1 MNIKI
6 TYHIMPWEI
15 DYAILS
21 FTQLKK
27 SKYHLP
33 DDANITI
40 DSVLNLSSYTID
52 WNKSK
57 LPKEYFIEK
66 YNQISN
72 LLIDYTHNQKIYDGE
87 ELYGHLDLQRDCIS
101 PEIDYYMSICP
112 DMYFSEYALAYLI
125 ESARIIPNKYFMVT
139 PQISKVGDSD
149 WDEITNP
156 KYVDIPYDDYLKVDT
171 FDVIND
177 GKNSID
183 EVSLYSTQKSK
194 WAGWFDLYN
203 KAFYEELCPL
213 LDEWKGYGP
222 WDLYSLIITNTVKQH
237 GVDFQQ
243 YLLEGETIWMYSSG
257 PLLGENIDGFSKYYK
272 DFLHLNK
279 HKDNQRQV
287 FESKLNDYLN
297 TTFTQLKNKGII
309 NG

>member
-15 DYAILS
+15 DYALLT

-27 SKYHLP
+27 SKYYLP
-33 DDANITI
+33 DDVNITI

-66 YNQISN
+66 YNQISS
-72 LLIDYTHNQKIYDGE
+72 LLINYTHNQKIYDGD
-87 ELYGHLDLQRDCIS
+87 ELYGHLDLQRNCIS
-101 PEIDYYMSICP
+101 SEIDYYMSICP

-125 ESARIIPNKYFMVT
+125 ESVRVVPNKYFVVT

-149 WDEITNP
+149 WDEITNS
-156 KYVDIPYDDYLKVDT
+156 KYVDISYDDYLKVDT
-171 FDVIND
+171 FDIIND
-177 GKNSID
+177 GKNSTD
-183 EVSLYSTQKSK
+183 EVLLYPTQKSK

-203 KAFYEELCPL
+203 KAFYEELCPFL
-213 LDEWKGYGP
+213 NEWKGYGP
-222 WDLYSLIITNTVKQH
+222 WDLYSLVITNTAKEY

-243 YLLEGETIWMYSSG
+243 YLLKGETIWMYPSG

-272 DFLHLNK
+272 DLLYLNK
-279 HKDNQRQV
+279 HKDNQRQI

-297 TTFTQLKNKGII
+297 TTFTQLKNKGILK
-309 NG
+309 

>member
-1 MNIKI
+1 
-6 TYHIMPWEI
+6 MPWEI
-15 DYAILS
+15 DYALLA

-27 SKYHLP
+27 SKYYLSE
-33 DDANITI
+33 DINIII
-40 DSVLNLSSYTID
+40 DSALNLSSYSID
-52 WNKSK
+52 WNQSK
-57 LPKEYFIEK
+57 LPKEFFIEK

-72 LLIDYTHNQKIYDGE
+72 LLIDYTHNQKVYDGE

-101 PEIDYYMSICP
+101 PEIDYYISICP
-112 DMYFSEYALAYLI
+112 DMYFSEYALAYMI
-125 ESARIIPNKYFMVT
+125 ESAKVIPNKYFVVT

-156 KYVDIPYDDYLKVDT
+156 KYMDIPYNDYLKVDT
-171 FDVIND
+171 FDIIND
-177 GKNSID
+177 RNNSTD
-183 EVSLYSTQKSK
+183 EVLLSPTQKSK

-203 KAFYEELCPL
+203 KAFYEELCPF

-243 YLLEGETIWMYSSG
+243 YLLKGETIWMYPSG
-257 PLLGENIDGFSKYYK
+257 PLLGEDIDGFSKYYK
-272 DFLHLNK
+272 DFLYLNK
-279 HKDNQRQV
+279 YKNNQRQV
-287 FESKLNDYLN
+287 FESKLNDYLSK
-297 TTFTQLKNKGII
+297 TFTQLKNKGIL

>member
-6 TYHIMPWEI
+6 IYHIMPWEI
-15 DYAILS
+15 DYALLT

-27 SKYHLP
+27 SKYYTS
-33 DDANITI
+33 DEDNITI
-40 DSVLNLSSYTID
+40 DSVLNLSSYIID

-57 LPKEYFIEK
+57 LPKDFFIEK

-72 LLIDYTHNQKIYDGE
+72 LLIDYTHNKKVYEGE
-87 ELYGHLDLQRDCIS
+87 ELYGHLDLQKECIS
-101 PEIDYYMSICP
+101 SEIDYYISICP
-112 DMYFSEYALAYLI
+112 DIYFDEYALTYLI
-125 ESARIIPNKYFMVT
+125 ESAKQIQNKYFVIT
-139 PQISKVGDSD
+139 PQISKVGDND

-156 KYVDIPYDDYLKVDT
+156 KYMSIPYDEYLKVDT
-171 FDVIND
+171 FDIIND
-177 GKNSID
+177 GKNSENGI
-183 EVSLYSTQKSK
+183 SLYPTQKSK

-203 KAFYEELCPL
+203 KALYEELCPS

-222 WDLYSLIITNTVKQH
+222 WDLYSLIITNNVKQH

-243 YLLEGETIWMYSSG
+243 YLLKGETIWMYPSG

-279 HKDNQRQV
+279 HKNNQRQI
-287 FESKLNDYLN
+287 FESKLPEYLN
-297 TTFTQLKNKGII
+297 KTLTQLREKNII
-309 NG
+309 